1 MSLLKITD
9 LHKHYTI
16 KKQNQSA
23 IGMIR
28 DIISKGKL
36 DHSFLHALDGVGF
49 EINENE
55 SIGLVGESGCG
66 KSTLVKAICRLIDV
80 SSGSIIL
87 DGTDIGSITPNKF
100 VHTKQRAQIQVV
112 FQDSH
117 ESLNP
122 RYTAYQCI
130 ADPLK
135 NILNIRDKS
144 ELDRRI
150 FSLAEK
156 VSFPHDLLHR
166 LPHQLSG
173 GQKARI
179 NIARAIAVSP
189 KLLILDEP
197 TSALDVSIQALIL
210 KLLVKLRKELNISYL
225 FVSHD
230 LNVVRML
237 CDRIVVMYMGKV
249 VESGSAEDVFYD
261 PQHPYT
267 KALIS
272 SIPSTASK
280 NTSDRIILNGEIS
293 SPIDPDP
300 LVCRFFGR
308 CPNGEDKCQQDQPLL
323 KQISDQHYVACHY
336 R

>member
-1 MSLLKITD
+1 MIDSI
-9 LHKHYTI
+9 Y
-16 KKQNQSA
+16 SV
-23 IGMIR
+23 IG
-28 DIISKGKL
+28 KGK
-36 DHSFLHALDGVGF
+36 SQQSYLHALDGVGF
-49 EINENE
+49 EVNENE
-55 SIGLVGESGCG
+55 SVGLVGESGCG
-66 KSTLVKAICRLIDV
+66 KSTLVKAICRLIDI
-80 SSGSIIL
+80 SSGSIWL
-87 DGTDIGSITPNKF
+87 HGASIGDVSPNNF
-100 VHTKQRAQIQVV
+100 VHTEQRGEIQVV

-135 NILNIRDKS
+135 NILKIRSND
-144 ELDRRI
+144 ELEERI
-150 FSLAEK
+150 YSLAES
-156 VSFPHDLLHR
+156 VSFPTELLDR

-210 KLLVKLRKELNISYL
+210 KLLVKLRKNLKMSYL

-237 CDRIVVMYMGKV
+237 CDRIVVMYMGKI
-249 VESGSAEDVFYD
+249 VESGSAETLFYN
-261 PQHPYT
+261 PAHPYT

-272 SIPSTASK
+272 SIPSKHSQ
-280 NTSDRIILNGEIS
+280 NRIILKGEIS
-293 SPIDPDP
+293 NPIDPDP
-300 LVCRFFGR
+300 LVCRFYGR
-308 CPNGEDKCQQDQPLL
+308 CPIGEDKCQQTEPVLQ
-323 KQISDQHYVACHY
+323 QIGVNHFAACHNHNKY
-336 R
+336 SL

>member
-1 MSLLKITD
+1 
-9 LHKHYTI
+9 
-16 KKQNQSA
+16 
-23 IGMIR
+23 MI
-28 DIISKGKL
+28 DSISSVLSKGK
-36 DHSFLHALDGVGF
+36 SQQSYLHALDGVGF

-55 SIGLVGESGCG
+55 SVGLVGESGCG
-66 KSTLVKAICRLIDV
+66 KSTLVKAICRLIDI
-80 SSGSIIL
+80 SAGSIKLNGIN
-87 DGTDIGSITPNKF
+87 IGDVSPNNF
-100 VHTKQRAQIQVV
+100 VHTEQRGEIQVV

-135 NILNIRDKS
+135 NILKINNTK
-144 ELDRRI
+144 ELDEKI
-150 FSLAEK
+150 QSLVES
-156 VSFPHDLLHR
+156 VSFPTELLDR

-210 KLLVKLRKELNISYL
+210 KLLVKLRKDFQISYL

-237 CDRIVVMYMGKV
+237 CDKIVVMYMGKV
-249 VESGSAEDVFYD
+249 VESGSAETLFYD
-261 PQHPYT
+261 PAHPYT

-272 SIPSTASK
+272 SIPSKQAQK
-280 NTSDRIILNGEIS
+280 RIILNGEIS
-293 SPIDPDP
+293 NPIDPDP
-300 LVCRFFGR
+300 LVCRFYGR
-308 CPNGEDKCQQDQPLL
+308 CPIGEDKCQQTEPDLQ
-323 KQISDQHYVACHY
+323 QIGVNHFVACHNHNNY
-336 R
+336 YL